1 MYAFISYQ
9 SADKVIAGKVK
20 NLLAGVGISTFMA
33 HEDINVSEEWRL
45 KILEEIG
52 KADLFVS
59 LWSANYN
66 NSWWCIQE
74 SGIASYRKEMTAIPL
89 SLDGSIPQGFA
100 GNIQST
106 KIDPD
111 NIYLQDLLPGII
123 KADLSLGINL
133 IFKSIAGSRSFR
145 GAEINFQQLLPY
157 VSSLSPKQGKEL
169 LEIAIKNDQ
178 VHHASLCAS
187 EYLPP
192 IMAEHGH
199 LLSQED
205 QKFLSQ
211 TLERYATKKSS

>member
-9 SADKVIAGKVK
+9 TADKIIAGKIK
-20 NLLAGVGISTFMA
+20 ILLAEVGIPSFMA

-59 LWSANYN
+59 LWSKNYY
-66 NSWWCIQE
+66 SSLWCIQE
-74 SGIASYRKEMTAIPL
+74 SGIACFRSGMTAIPL
-89 SLDGSIPQGFA
+89 SIDGSIPQGFS

-111 NIYLQDLLPGII
+111 NVYLRDLLPGII
-123 KADLSLGINL
+123 KADFNLGIKL
-133 IFKSIAGSRSFR
+133 IFKLIAGSRSFR
-145 GAEINFQQLLPY
+145 SAEYDFQQLLPY
-157 VSSLSPKQGKEL
+157 VNALSPQQGKEI

-187 EYLPP
+187 DYLPQ
-192 IMAEHGH
+192 IMGKHGH
-199 LLSQED
+199 LLSKENYD
-205 QKFLSQ
+205 FL
-211 TLERYATKKSS
+211 TPILERYATR